1 MEAPNNNLKDMPKGN
16 PFRVPDNY
24 FETLTDRIMQQIP
37 EETPMP
43 VAEKVTLVDR
53 IRPLLYL
60 AAMFAGM
67 AIFFKALVFIESTDT
82 AADPSDSLLV
92 SNDLSGNAY
101 DALRRQKAT
110 KTSIFSIWKSNIQ
123 TRCCRTKWE
132 MNK

>member
-101 DALRRQKAT
+101 DALREVE
-110 KTSIFSIWKSNIQ
+110 SNENEYLQ
-123 TRCCRTKWE
+123 YLEEQYTDALLLNE
-132 MNK
+132 MGDE